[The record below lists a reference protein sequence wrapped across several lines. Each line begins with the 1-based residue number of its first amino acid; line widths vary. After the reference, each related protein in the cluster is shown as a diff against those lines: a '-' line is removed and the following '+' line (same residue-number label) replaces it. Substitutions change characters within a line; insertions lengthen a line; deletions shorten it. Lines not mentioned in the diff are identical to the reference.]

1 MQLVRYLGNRKITY
15 TLKMPNLVKTLRYT
29 RHINLTWV
37 MPYAFQHQ
45 GVTPP

>member
-15 TLKMPNLVKTLRYT
+15 TLKMSNLVKTLRYT
-29 RHINLTWV
+29 RHINPV